1 MSRASSNGAQRRV
14 TRFKNCPVRPG
25 DLSVRPKGRL
35 LIIGGHEDRNEGKVI
50 LRQLANLVGSGK
62 LVVATVASEKPD
74 SMWEEYEDTMRAVGV
89 RHLHHLQVESR
100 ADAESTRA
108 MRVLEKAKGVF
119 FTGGDQL
126 RLTTMIGDT
135 PVFSRCHEIF
145 VGGGV
150 IAGTSAGAAVMS
162 ETMIVSGNG
171 DASPRI
177 GELLQLA
184 PGFGFAKDML
194 IDQHF
199 AERGRLGRLMG
210 VVAQNPRILGVGI
223 DENTAIDVE
232 AGRRF
237 RVIGKGGVTVLDGSN
252 VTYTNV
258 VAEAKDRAL
267 SVFDVRLHLLTQG
280 DEFSLVDRSPADGS
294 AEDVDEAL
302 GVGSANGKRR
312 R

>member
-1 MSRASSNGAQRRV
+1 MSRTSRNGAQRRV
-14 TRFKNCPVRPG
+14 RQFKNRPARPG
-25 DLSVRPKGRL
+25 DPRVRPKGRL
-35 LIIGGHEDRNEGKVI
+35 LIIGGHEDRNDGKVI
-50 LRQLANLVGSGK
+50 LRELANLVGSGK

-74 SMWEEYEDTMRAVGV
+74 SMWDEYEDAMRAVGV

-100 ADAESTRA
+100 TDAESVRA
-108 MRVLEKAKGVF
+108 MRVLEGANGVF

-145 VGGGV
+145 ANGGV

-223 DENTAIDVE
+223 DENTAIEVE
-232 AGRRF
+232 PSRRF
-237 RVIGKGGVTVLDGSN
+237 RVFGKGGVTVLDGSN

-258 VAEAKDRAL
+258 VAEATDRAL
-267 SVFDVRLHLLTQG
+267 SVFGVRLHLLTQG
-280 DEFSLVDRSPADGS
+280 DEFNLEDRSPTDGS
-294 AEDVDEAL
+294 AEEVDEEL
-302 GVGSANGKRR
+302 SVGPAKVKRAR
-312 R
+312 